1 MMENNTICSIKI
13 LQNPERQLIS
23 GEFDIPV
30 NIEYDKSQVTEH
42 EAIRNAIEHV
52 NNTLPDG
59 LRARIADAEQYWSS
73 KNDNVLMQIGLD
85 LFTKH

>member
-1 MMENNTICSIKI
+1 MENNTICSIKI

>member
-1 MMENNTICSIKI
+1 MEKSEMSSIKI
-13 LQNPERQLIS
+13 LQDPEQQLIS

-30 NIEYDKSQVTEH
+30 NIEYDKSRVTEH

-59 LRARIADAEQYWSS
+59 LCSRIADAEQYRSS
-73 KNDNVLMQIGLD
+73 QNDNVLMQIGID